1 MVLLTQQLTT
11 AWPGPSIL
19 TPTLHINAEFPPLW
33 FSDVTDYLTNTL
45 RKGVAP
51 ALGLAAGF
59 AAVRSCHFV
68 VLQVFVLA
76 FLMYVLICIVE

>member
-1 MVLLTQQLTT
+1 MTT
-11 AWPGPSIL
+11 AWLSPSIL
-19 TPTLHINAEFPPLW
+19 TPTLYLNAEFPPLW

-68 VLQVFVLA
+68 FLQVFVRA
-76 FLMYVLICIVE
+76 ILMYLLICIVE